1 MDAAR
6 SDDPYQVHADATP
19 VLSRASSTP
28 RLSLL
33 PGHTITLESAG
44 ALTAWHEDHAA
55 TLVLATPIFSLS
67 VSGHSEWKQTQ
78 APRVPGHRSRR
89 W

>member
-1 MDAAR
+1 MLQGVT
-6 SDDPYQVHADATP
+6 DPYQVHADATP

-28 RLSLL
+28 RLSSL

-44 ALTAWHEDHAA
+44 ALT
-55 TLVLATPIFSLS
+55 ATPIFSLS

-78 APRVPGHRSRR
+78 APRVPDTGVVEGENEPLGT
-89 W
+89 